1 MPSFHES
8 FPAVLE
14 AIADRAATPTMSL
27 DRLEP
32 FETLLVILLE
42 KELNPK
48 KALVALETLRE
59 EGLSTPRELAASDP
73 AEVAEVLRSSGVSA
87 SEKSLGTPLRVARW
101 LRDNYDGSVES
112 LADPESPISTEQ
124 LREKLT
130 AINGVGPATA
140 DALLLFGLNR
150 PAYPVDRA
158 TYRILVRHGWLD
170 PTADY
175 DEARA
180 SVEDQ
185 SPDDPSTL
193 ARLSRAFASIGR
205 EFCRAAAP
213 RCDRCPLSP
222 FLPDGGPLDPT

>member
-1 MPSFHES
+1 MPSLHES
-8 FPAVLE
+8 FPALLE
-14 AIADRAATPTMSL
+14 ALVDYSAAGLGL
-27 DRLEP
+27 DRLAP
-32 FETLLVILLE
+32 FDTLLAILLD
-42 KELNPK
+42 KILDPR
-48 KALVALETLRE
+48 KAIVGLEALRE
-59 EGLSTPRELAASDP
+59 EGLSTPRNLAASDP
-73 AEVAEVLRSSGVSA
+73 AELVEVLRSAGVSA
-87 SEKSLGTPLRVARW
+87 SEKSLRTLHRVARW
-101 LRDNYDGSVES
+101 LNDSHNGSVEGLS
-112 LADPESPISTEQ
+112 DPENPVPTEQ
-124 LREKLT
+124 LREELT

-180 SVEDQ
+180 SVEDR

-193 ARLSRAFASIGR
+193 ARISRAFASIGR

>member
-14 AIADRAATPTMSL
+14 AMADRTAMPTLSL

-32 FETLLVILLE
+32 FETLLAILLD
-42 KELNPK
+42 KELDPK
-48 KALVALETLRE
+48 KTVVALEALRE
-59 EGLSTPRELAASDP
+59 EGLSTPLDLAASDP
-73 AEVAEVLRSSGVSA
+73 AELAEVLRSAGVSA
-87 SEKSLGTPLRVARW
+87 SEKSLGTPIRVARW
-101 LRDNYDGSVES
+101 LRDNYDGSVEALS
-112 LADPESPISTEQ
+112 DPESPISTEQ
-124 LREKLT
+124 LREEMT
-130 AINGVGPATA
+130 VINGVGPATA
-140 DALLLFGLNR
+140 DALLLRGLNR

-170 PTADY
+170 PPADY

-180 SVEDQ
+180 LVEGQ

-193 ARLSRAFASIGR
+193 ARLSRGFASIGR

-213 RCDRCPLSP
+213 KCDRCPLER